1 MFCGII
7 CDSKCGRAFKNRIY
21 HLIGGIMEKEVKYF
35 KMFYTRD
42 YDTKL
47 EKSRRA
53 LLRAYQKA
61 GILEL
66 IQDGYPFIMGYIEED
81 KMYELF
87 TNSEFFNINGQFVGV
102 SKSNIETILNN
113 LGEEKKEKV
122 RNIMRLM
129 VSDEVLPIWYEITTL
144 GFDITDIDELSRD
157 NAIQWF
163 AYQDEMTD
171 VNPYDRETLGSYT
184 RAAVKKY
191 NRR

>member
-1 MFCGII
+1 
-7 CDSKCGRAFKNRIY
+7 
-21 HLIGGIMEKEVKYF
+21 MEKEVKYF